1 MSIKL
6 DVKDWKNMQ
15 TLLNREGVPVGSLLS
30 MINDSPSNS
39 IQKSYFA
46 AYMLA
51 RMKANNVK

>member
-6 DVKDWKNMQ
+6 DVKDWKNVQ
-15 TLLNREGVPVGSLLS
+15 TLLNRAGAPVGSLLR

-39 IQKSYFA
+39 IQKSHFA

>member
-15 TLLNREGVPVGSLLS
+15 TLLNREGVPVGSLLR

-39 IQKSYFA
+39 IQKSHFA